1 MLPHWIEH
9 NEEHMASFE
18 RWMVKSRELGWE
30 ETAQWIEEAVE
41 QTASRNQALAAALK
55 VLER

>member
-30 ETAQWIEEAVE
+30 ETA
-41 QTASRNQALAAALK
+41 SRNQALAAALK

>member
-1 MLPHWIEH
+1 
-9 NEEHMASFE
+9 MASFE